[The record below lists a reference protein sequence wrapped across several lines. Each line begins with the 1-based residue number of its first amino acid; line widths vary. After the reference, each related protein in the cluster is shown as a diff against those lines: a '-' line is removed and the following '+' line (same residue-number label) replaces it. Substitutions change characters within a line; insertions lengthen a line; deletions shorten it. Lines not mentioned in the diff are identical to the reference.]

1 VIFQGITGNL
11 PSTPKPKPE
20 RRVAFR
26 EKVLGR
32 AEKYVRTPPGKITF
46 IGVFA

>member
-11 PSTPKPKPE
+11 PSTPKPKP
-20 RRVAFR
+20 VAFR
-26 EKVLGR
+26 EKMVGR
-32 AEKYVRTPPGKITF
+32 AKKYVRTPPGKITF